1 MQNLVIIESP
11 GKVKTIKS
19 CLGKNYDVI
28 ASVGHVR
35 DLPKSSLGIDVK
47 NGFEPKYVTIQGKN
61 KIISDLKQ
69 KAKEA
74 DRVYLATDPDREG
87 EAISWHLSKV
97 LDLDENKT
105 ERVTFN
111 EITKSAVQKGIES
124 PRKIDMDLVN
134 SQQARRV
141 LDRLV
146 GYKLSPF
153 LWKTIKS
160 GLSAGRV
167 QSVAARIIVEREEEI
182 QAFKPEEYW
191 SIDAVLRTSK
201 KAVINAKYF
210 GTSSSKKAVIKSEQE
225 TQAVLDAV
233 KSGEFV
239 VTECTKEKKQKSP
252 QPPFTTSTMQQE
264 AARRFGFQA
273 TKTMKVAQQLYEG
286 VGLGKEFGGDHGI
299 ITYMR
304 TDSLRIADEAAYA
317 AKEYIENTY
326 GSDYYPSRRKVYK
339 TKNSAQDAH
348 EAIRPSDMNL
358 SPEKLKGVLTSD
370 QFKLYRLIW
379 NRFIASQ
386 MKNAEL
392 DVLSLDIE
400 SNGHIF
406 KASAYDIA
414 FKGFMAVSGIEEDE
428 GEEKREKLPN
438 IENGEKL
445 ELESVTPKQNFTEP
459 PPHFN
464 EGSLVKFLE
473 EKGIGRPS
481 TYATIIS
488 TIIERGYVER
498 DKKNLKATPLGRTVV
513 EVMKENFPEYVDY
526 KFTADAE
533 TKLDSIAQ
541 GEHSYS
547 EVLSSFYD
555 NFTKCLEK
563 ADKNA
568 PSKKIKI
575 PVEETDYICDQC
587 GRKMVIKYGP
597 YGKFLACSGYPDC
610 KNTMQLDKNGNVIK
624 KVEKAEPVQTDM
636 ICEKCGKPM
645 VLRTGKYGSFYACT
659 DYPKCK
665 TTKPVPDPIGVPC
678 PKCGRDI
685 LKVKSK
691 SGRIF
696 FRCEGYPKCTFATWN
711 KPVNEKCPKCG
722 SILVES
728 KKGDSLYCSNQDC
741 DYKKK

>member
-1 MQNLVIIESP
+1 MSNLVIIESP

-35 DLPKSSLGIDVK
+35 DLPKSSLGIDVNK
-47 NGFEPKYVTIQGKN
+47 DFEPKYVVIQGKTKVIN
-61 KIISDLKQ
+61 ELKQ
-69 KAKEA
+69 KANEA
-74 DRVYLATDPDREG
+74 DRVFLATDPDREG

-97 LDLDENKT
+97 LELDEDKT

-111 EITKSAVQKGIES
+111 EITKTAVQKGIES

-191 SIDAVLRTSK
+191 TIDAVLSSSK
-201 KAVINAKYF
+201 RAIVNAKYY
-210 GTSSSKKAVIKSEQE
+210 GNSVDKKTEIKSKEE
-225 TQAVLDAV
+225 AQAVLDAIE
-233 KSGEFV
+233 GGQFV
-239 VTECTKEKKQKSP
+239 VVGSTKEKKQKAP

-264 AARRFGFQA
+264 ASRRYGFQ
-273 TKTMKVAQQLYEG
+273 TTRTMKIAQQLYEG

-317 AKEYIENTY
+317 AKEYIENAY
-326 GSDYYPSRRKVYK
+326 GSEYYPSKRRVYK

-358 SPEKLKGVLTSD
+358 SPEKLKGVLTSE
-370 QFKLYRLIW
+370 QFKLYKLIW

-392 DVLSLDIE
+392 EVLSLDIE
-400 SNGHIF
+400 CNGKFF
-406 KASAYDIA
+406 KASTYDVA
-414 FKGFMAVSGIEEDE
+414 FKGFTAVSGIEDEE
-428 GEEKREKLPN
+428 GEEKREKIPN
-438 IENGEKL
+438 IEKDEILKL
-445 ELESVTPKQNFTEP
+445 ESLSPKQNFTEP

-498 DKKNLKATPLGRTVV
+498 DKKNLTSTPLGKTVV

-541 GEHSYS
+541 GEHTYI
-547 EVLSSFYD
+547 EVISKFYD
-555 NFTKCLEK
+555 DFNKCLDK
-563 ADKNA
+563 ANKNA

-575 PVEETDYICDQC
+575 PVEETDYICDNC

-597 YGKFLACSGYPDC
+597 YGKFLACSGYPEC
-610 KNTMQLDKNGNVIK
+610 KNTMQLDKNGNIIQ
-624 KVEKAEPVQTDM
+624 KVEKTEPVPTDM
-636 ICEKCGKPM
+636 VCEKCGKPM

-665 TTKPVPDPIGVPC
+665 TTKPIPDPVGVKC
-678 PKCGRDI
+678 PKCGKDI

-691 SGRIF
+691 TGRIF
-696 FRCEGYPKCTFATWN
+696 FRCEGYPKCDFASWN
-711 KPVNEKCPKCG
+711 KPVDEKCPICG

-728 KKGDSLYCSNQDC
+728 KKGDSLYCSNPNC